1 MSIKIQE
8 VYKPLYENKD
18 KFIVI
23 LSGGR
28 GSAKS
33 FNATTFI
40 ERLSFE
46 KGHKIL
52 FSRYTMTSAGISIIP
67 EFVDKIEREGTG
79 AYFQINKTEIFNTF
93 SGSQILF
100 RGIKTSSGNQ
110 TANLKS
116 IQGITTFVGDE
127 MEEWQSEEDFDK
139 LVLSIREKDK
149 QLRVI
154 LILNPSNAEH
164 FIYKKYIENT
174 HKIVNIDGVDV
185 QISTHPNVLHI
196 HTTYLD
202 NLENVAPQFLKEI
215 EEIKQ
220 KSLAQATDE
229 KGKINPHLFNKS
241 KYAQVIIG
249 RWADVSEGVIF
260 SNWKTG
266 DFDTSLPYGY
276 GQDYG
281 FSIDP
286 DTLIKV
292 AVDNKRKIIYIDEK
306 YYNNK
311 QLSTDDLYQVNLS
324 HLETKNDLIIGDSAE
339 PRLIE
344 DLRKKGLNIKS
355 CEKGQGSVSA
365 GISAML
371 EYEMIITPTSH
382 NVIKELKNYAWN
394 DQKAGIPI
402 DNYNHSIDAIR
413 YIFAYLSKTK
423 KPSKAQNILW

>member
-344 DLRKKGLNIKS
+344 DLRKKGLNIKP